1 MDDIDQQIEFLKE
14 KLEILREQMPET
26 PLDAERK
33 AMEVGLIEEQLAEL
47 YEKKGLETSESVAK
61 PKSDLHELSKEIESI
76 TDELMGIEIKM
87 LKAEMNGN
95 DDEKVKLQL
104 SANALRSR
112 RQSLID
118 EVRQLNTTPKK
129 EENTLESRIEALEK
143 EVEDLK
149 ALIYRLITR
158 Q

>member
-1 MDDIDQQIEFLKE
+1 MDDIDQQIDFLKE

-47 YEKKGLETSESVAK
+47 YEKKGLETTGSVAE

-129 EENTLESRIEALEK
+129 EENTLESRIETLEK

>member
-47 YEKKGLETSESVAK
+47 YEKKGLETSESVTK

-129 EENTLESRIEALEK
+129 EENTLESRIETLEK